1 VVGTRTPRPR
11 IRSLAVL
18 GCIAAL
24 GLPALAQAETLSEVF
39 KLARQNDPKYR
50 AAQFDFQATGTQ
62 SDQALAGLLPTVKY
76 EQTASDTRQQ
86 VLKSNNPIFGT
97 GLSVFPTDVYTLS
110 ISQPLF
116 RMDLIERF
124 RQVKAVQRQA
134 NFTLLA
140 AEQDLMLRTTTAYLT
155 VLAAEDGL
163 ALAKAERAA
172 VARGLEFARE
182 KLRSGV
188 GTITNLNDATARHA
202 MTMAREIE
210 ANNKLNDARQG
221 LKEITG
227 KYIDKNQTLQPKF
240 LPIRPD
246 PLVVELWVEK
256 AYEQN
261 LLLQAKS
268 EAVDVARQEI
278 QRQRAGHYPSL
289 NVVGTQVL
297 NNSGSTL
304 FGGGSETKNTVLT
317 LQLSVPIYQGGLVN
331 AVTNEA
337 AFRYQKALEE
347 REQERRAVERQT
359 RASFEGAISG
369 IDLVEALTL
378 SVSAQQSAAEG
389 KVEGFMRGVY
399 TFLAV
404 LDAQRDL
411 YIAKRD
417 YAQARYDYLV
427 NSLKLKQAAG
437 TLSEK
442 DVEAVN
448 AALQ

>member
-1 VVGTRTPRPR
+1 MSCV
-11 IRSLAVL
+11 
-18 GCIAAL
+18 AAL
-24 GLPALAQAETLSEVF
+24 WVPMLVQGETLIEAYR
-39 KLARQNDPKYR
+39 LARQSDPKFR
-50 AAQFDFQATGTQ
+50 AAQFDYRATGTQ

-76 EQTASDTRQQ
+76 EKTTADTRQR
-86 VLKSNNPIFGT
+86 VLNSNNPIFGA
-97 GLSVFPTDVYTLS
+97 GLSLFPTDGWTLS
-110 ISQPLF
+110 INQPLF
-116 RMDLIERF
+116 RMDAIERF

-140 AEQDLMLRTTTAYLT
+140 AEQDLMLRTTSAYLL
-155 VLAAEDGL
+155 VLAAEDAL

-172 VARGLEFARE
+172 VVRGLEFARE

-188 GTITNLNDATARHA
+188 GTITNLKDATARHA
-202 MTMAREIE
+202 VTIAREIE
-210 ANNKLNDARQG
+210 ANNKLRDARQG

-227 KYIDKNQTLQPKF
+227 TLIGNMQTLQPRF
-240 LPIRPD
+240 IPVRPD
-246 PLVVELWVEK
+246 PPVVERWVEK

-261 LLLQAKS
+261 LLLQART
-268 EAVDVARQEI
+268 EAVDVARQEVR
-278 QRQRAGHYPSL
+278 RQRAGHYPSL
-289 NVVGTQVL
+289 NLLGTRSL

-304 FGGGSETKNTVLT
+304 FGGGSTVETSVIT

-331 AVTNEA
+331 AVTDEA
-337 AFRYQKALEE
+337 AFRYQKAQEE

-359 RASFEGAISG
+359 RASFEGSISG
-369 IDLVEALTL
+369 IDLVEALDL
-378 SVSAQQSAAEG
+378 SVKSQQSAMEG
-389 KVEGFMRGVY
+389 KEEGFRSGVY
-399 TFLAV
+399 PLLPV

-437 TLSEK
+437 SLSEK
-442 DVEAVN
+442 DVEAIN